1 MKLVG
6 ERFGPYTVYECLGAG
21 GMATVHRA
29 SIPIGAGVVREVALK
44 RLLPQLADDRQFNE
58 DFIREAKLA
67 AQLDH
72 PNIVHILELGKEEG
86 TYFIAMEL
94 VRGAT
99 LVSLMKA
106 GGRTKVSTPIGVV
119 VALVAELCDALHYA
133 NRGRGVYGQALNIVH
148 RDLTPS
154 NLIITDEGRIK
165 IIDFGVAKAMSGK
178 FMTNTGMVKGKLGY
192 MSVEALSGTSI
203 DARTDLFS
211 LGVIAWELIA
221 GRRLF
226 RGQSEYEL
234 ITKVRKGDVGPPS
247 AHNESCPPELD
258 AIILK
263 ALARDREN
271 RWESASDM
279 RGALDASRRRFR
291 EGPADVAAWKH
302 SLIPVARPV
311 PRPIPRA
318 ISEEDEETAFR
329 LSTRDLAVDPR
340 LAEGSVRQASES
352 GRRFVDA
359 PVTTHLSIAEPP
371 TLNERPVTR
380 DDEPTHA
387 DVDVQSLRHD
397 D

>member
-1 MKLVG
+1 MRLVG

-58 DFIREAKLA
+58 AKLA

-106 GGRTKVSTPIGVV
+106 GGRAKVSTPIGVV

-226 RGQSEYEL
+226 RGQNEYEL

-247 AHNESCPPELD
+247 AHNASCPPELD

-279 RGALDASRRRFR
+279 RGALDAIRRRFR

-302 SLIPVARPV
+302 SLIPVACPV

-329 LSTRDLAVDPR
+329 LSTRDLTVEPR
-340 LAEGSVRQASES
+340 MAEGSVRKPTVAV
-352 GRRFVDA
+352 RRFVDS
-359 PVTTHLSIAEPP
+359 PVTTGLSIADPP
-371 TLNERPVTR
+371 TLNERAVTR

-387 DVDVQSLRHD
+387 DVDVQSLRRD